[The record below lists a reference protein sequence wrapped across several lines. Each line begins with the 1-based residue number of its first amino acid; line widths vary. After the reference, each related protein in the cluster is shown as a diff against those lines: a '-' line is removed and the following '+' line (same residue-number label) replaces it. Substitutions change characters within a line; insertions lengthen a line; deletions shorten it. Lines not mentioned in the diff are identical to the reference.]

1 MHLTQLL
8 ERLLGL
14 VGRGL
19 GALGRGRYILKS
31 PAFEVAGAFEVGGAF
46 VKRKWPRKDGAFEVA
61 GAFDKLPAFEV
72 FGAFVKSPAFGVVG
86 AFEVSFAFV
95 KSPAFE
101 VSGAFGNPFAT
112 LPASVPTCRRSLC
125 CWGVRCAI
133 SSCTC
138 SSSLQKAKQLLPLL
152 DFDTGAA
159 LDAFGASGADKTS
172 NRMMLDEAL
181 DVVGGIGQ
189 PNASIAFC
197 EGGDGGA
204 N

>member
-72 FGAFVKSPAFGVVG
+72 FG
-86 AFEVSFAFV
+86 AFV